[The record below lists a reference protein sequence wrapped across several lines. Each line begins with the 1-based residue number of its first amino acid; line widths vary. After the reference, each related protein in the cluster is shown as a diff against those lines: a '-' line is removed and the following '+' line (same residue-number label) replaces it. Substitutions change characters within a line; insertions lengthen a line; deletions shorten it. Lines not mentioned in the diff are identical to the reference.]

1 MRRAKMETAAS
12 SLLLITT
19 RLQLAQVTNMLYIF
33 DTGNNEGEFEI
44 DNCAKF
50 RYVKVEKRES
60 LKKSDK
66 IVVNFDIVD
75 EVEKASPE
83 QP

>member
-1 MRRAKMETAAS
+1 MEVAAS

-19 RLQLAQVTNMLYIF
+19 RLQLAQVTIMLYIF
-33 DTGNNEGEFEI
+33 DKGNTEGEFEI

-60 LKKSDK
+60 LIKSDK

-75 EVEKASPE
+75 EVEKGSPE
-83 QP
+83 HP

>member
-1 MRRAKMETAAS
+1 MRRAKMEAAAS
-12 SLLLITT
+12 SLLQITT
-19 RLQLAQVTNMLYIF
+19 RLQLAQVNFMIYIF

-50 RYVKVEKRES
+50 RYVKVEKRET

-66 IVVNFDIVD
+66 
-75 EVEKASPE
+75 
-83 QP
+83 

>member
-1 MRRAKMETAAS
+1 MEAAAS

-19 RLQLAQVTNMLYIF
+19 RLQLAQVNFMIYIF

-50 RYVKVEKRES
+50 RYVKVEKRET

-66 IVVNFDIVD
+66 
-75 EVEKASPE
+75 
-83 QP
+83 